1 MRKIA
6 ALLLLV
12 AGLTGC
18 QKDASK
24 EQAPE
29 QQALTVLFAP
39 GSGFSGAGYDD
50 TILSAV
56 MESAATSRQFT
67 FHLNRPQT
75 AAQAATLAQQWQA
88 AAGENDALL
97 LCGYRYEDLARNL
110 APGKGR
116 VLLLD
121 SNQTLENGIAT
132 LQLKRY
138 GGAYLAGALSYPFNM
153 LLIKALNGD
162 RMLDAVASGIEDGY
176 LAAGGA
182 ECVQLVLSDTYAGM
196 NMPDQ
201 LFSALY
207 EGFAT
212 RQFGEKEAFSP
223 ENTCL
228 VPVCGASR
236 AGAYSFSRNMFT
248 VALGIGEDCSH
259 YSEMLPYSLIYDLGS
274 IVKEYIGLW
283 LKGERWPAHAD
294 FGLATGHVRI
304 LYNEHFFEEKT
315 GMVYNYKLLLDDYK
329 KLEAQYS
336 ETALEKEGTHA
347 Y

>member
-12 AGLTGC
+12 VGLAGC

-24 EQAPE
+24 EQMPE
-29 QQALTVLFAP
+29 QQVLTVLFTP

-88 AAGENDALL
+88 AAGEKDALL

-121 SNQTLENGIAT
+121 SDKSLQNGVAT

-138 GGAYLAGALSYPFNM
+138 GGAYLAGALSYPFNL

-162 RMLDAVASGIEDGY
+162 RMVDTVAAGIEDGY

-207 EGFAT
+207 EGFAE
-212 RQFGEKEAFSP
+212 RKFGQKQAFLSD
-223 ENTCL
+223 NTCL
-228 VPVCGASR
+228 APVCGASR

-248 VALGIGEDCSH
+248 VSLGIGEDCSH

-274 IVKEYIGLW
+274 IVKDYIGLW
-283 LKGERWPAHAD
+283 LKGEPWPAHAD
-294 FGLATGHVRI
+294 FGLATGHVHIR
-304 LYNEHFFEEKT
+304 YNEHFFEEKT
-315 GMVYNYKLLLDDYK
+315 GMVYNYKLLPDEYK
-329 KLEAQYS
+329 KLEAQYK
-336 ETALEKEGTHA
+336 ETALEKEAGHA